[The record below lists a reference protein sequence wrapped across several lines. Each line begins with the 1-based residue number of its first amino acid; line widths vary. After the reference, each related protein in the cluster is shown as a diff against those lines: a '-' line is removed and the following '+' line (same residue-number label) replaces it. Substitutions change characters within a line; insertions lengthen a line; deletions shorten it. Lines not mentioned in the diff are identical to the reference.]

1 MLRPL
6 TLALIIISLV
16 LCGCGPYS
24 KNARV
29 VGSPGTQVSPVPEE
43 YHIHVGDKLAVRLFY
58 NPDLN
63 QEVTV
68 RTDGKVSLLLVNEL
82 SDAGLTTSQLTD
94 LLTESYA
101 KQLQQPE
108 VAVIVNSFGAQRV
121 FVGGEVGLPGAKE
134 IIGPTTVIQA
144 IALAGGFKDTAR
156 IDEVIVMR
164 RDADNT
170 PFLISL
176 DVKKAMKGIDL
187 TQDIYV
193 QPYDIVLV
201 PRSNIADVNLWVSQY
216 INNNISGISGFALYY
231 QIIKSSP

>member
-1 MLRPL
+1 MRRL
-6 TLALIIISLV
+6 TLALIIISFA

-29 VGSPGTQVSPVPEE
+29 VGSPGTVVSPIQEE

-68 RTDGKVSLLLVNEL
+68 RPDGKVSLLLVHEL
-82 SDAGLTTSQLTD
+82 NVAGLTTSQLTD
-94 LLTESYA
+94 VLTEKYS
-101 KQLQQPE
+101 KDLQQPE
-108 VAVIVNSFGAQRV
+108 VAVIVNSFAGQRV

-134 IIGPTTVIQA
+134 ILGPTTVLQA
-144 IALAGGFKDTAR
+144 IALAGGFKDSAR
-156 IDEVIVMR
+156 LNEVIVMR
-164 RDADNT
+164 RDAENT
-170 PFLISL
+170 PFLIAL
-176 DVKKAMKGIDL
+176 DVEKAMKGIDL
-187 TQDIYV
+187 NQDIYV

-201 PRSNIADVNLWVSQY
+201 PKSNIADVNLWVNQY

-231 QIIKSSP
+231 EVIRGQ